1 MSRIADSTTTLEDAE
16 NAGVCFYIGIQNI
29 GLFELTAEQA
39 GRYINNKQEVIAEL
53 QGVSVETY
61 RAFLAI
67 NSRVCIA
74 KNVNGTSCTGSLQR
88 FNTPKDFEIASFTGD
103 WSSFLCN
110 RHKPTIATDVS
121 KKNKAKSGFI
131 YLVQEESKGFFKI
144 GRAADLHNRIKTFHV
159 KLPFKVN
166 LHYSFKCDDYIQAEK
181 TLHECFAE
189 SRVEG
194 EWFALCQDDL
204 DLIKNQDFLAVH
216 NIKLLQDNSEESMQ
230 GDAA

>member
-16 NAGVCFYIGIQNI
+16 NAGVRFYIGIQNI

-144 GRAADLHNRIKTFHV
+144 GRAADLHNRMKTFHV

-166 LHYSFKCDDYIQAEK
+166 LHYSFMCDDYIQAEK
-181 TLHECFAE
+181 KLHEHFGA
-189 SRVEG
+189 SRVDG
-194 EWFALCQDDL
+194 EWFSINEHDL
-204 DLIKNQDFLAVH
+204 ELIKNPAFLASKGINAFH
-216 NIKLLQDNSEESMQ
+216 NTSGNGGTL
-230 GDAA
+230 